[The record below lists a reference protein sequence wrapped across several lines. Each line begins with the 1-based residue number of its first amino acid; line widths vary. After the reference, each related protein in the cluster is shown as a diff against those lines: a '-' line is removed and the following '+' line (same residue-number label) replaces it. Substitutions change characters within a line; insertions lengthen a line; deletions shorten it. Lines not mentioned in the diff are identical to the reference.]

1 MYCSKCG
8 SQNQDSS
15 KFCSNCSSPLTSFV
29 PPVIPVQQPTQPL
42 VQQYAQPPVQQF
54 AQQPIQQYAQPP
66 VQQPG
71 PAKKSMAVPI
81 LLGVIGLIV
90 LLVVIFFVWAALSPD
105 TAQAA
110 ATSTTTTVAQTT
122 TTTATTTTAAATT
135 AATAAATA
143 ATAAHPAATAAAATA
158 QTYTDA
164 EPIYADS
171 AENAVWLVQL
181 LTGDSGYEYYG
192 YEFFIDNGDG
202 TLSIDINTPEAADT
216 PCYIVVKSGSDGGYY
231 NCYMVLDGTD
241 MIFTMTSPDSG
252 ILYQVN

>member
-8 SQNQDSS
+8 SQNQDGS
-15 KFCSNCSSPLTSFV
+15 KYCSNCSSPLNSFV
-29 PPVIPVQQPTQPL
+29 PPVIPVQQT
-42 VQQYAQPPVQQF
+42 AQPPVQQF
-54 AQQPIQQYAQPP
+54 APQPVQQFAQQPTQQYSQPP
-66 VQQPG
+66 LQQPG

-81 LLGVIGLIV
+81 LLGVIALIV

-110 ATSTTTTVAQTT
+110 ATTATVAQTT
-122 TTTATTTTAAATT
+122 ATTAAATT
-135 AATAAATA
+135 AAATAATTAPPAATA
-143 ATAAHPAATAAAATA
+143 ATTAAAATTA

-192 YEFFIDNGDG
+192 YEYFIDNGDG

-241 MIFTMTSPDSG
+241 MIFTMTDPDSN